1 MMLLLTI
8 FTYHLV
14 NIKPASS
21 LITIVS
27 AILFTYHL
35 VNIKLN
41 KDKKDEAKTKKF
53 TYHLVNIKLFY
64 DLPYI
69 PGSYDIYIPL
79 S

>member
-53 TYHLVNIKLFY
+53 TYHLVNIKLPSTSLVFPTNRN
-64 DLPYI
+64 LHTT
-69 PGSYDIYIPL
+69 
-79 S
+79 